1 MARDRLFAL
10 PSDVTIRLVQ
20 EGGETFVDLRAVSRA
35 TGLDLGQNRRFIEAF
50 LADLDLAMSG
60 LETIDAG

>member
-1 MARDRLFAL
+1 MASSYLRRGGGEITWLH
-10 PSDVTIRLVQ
+10 Q

-60 LETIDAG
+60 LETIEAG